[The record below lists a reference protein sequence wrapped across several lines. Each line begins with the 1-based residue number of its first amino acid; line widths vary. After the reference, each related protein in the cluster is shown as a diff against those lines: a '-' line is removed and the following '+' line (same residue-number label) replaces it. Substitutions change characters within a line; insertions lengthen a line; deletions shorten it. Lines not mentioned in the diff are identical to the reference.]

1 MAGTIEEI
9 RFTAGPGNWC
19 LSRAAP
25 DDDLRGQVLEFW
37 EVQGALAPFR
47 ETLLPNGAVELMF
60 DLGPPHRVLS
70 KQGEGWWRDA
80 WYSGL
85 HEEALVIESLE
96 GTHLVSAR
104 MHPVGAIALLGP
116 RVSALANRI
125 VPIAEICDDDAELR
139 AAVVAASSTAERFA
153 VIERCLR
160 NSSHRHLP
168 APAAVRD
175 AAARIEATHGNL
187 RIASLHESIGVSRK
201 HLAVLFRRHVGLT
214 LKDYAKLRRFVFALS
229 WLREHDA
236 IDWPA
241 LAAEAG
247 YSDQSHL
254 ARDFRRVGAA
264 SPTEYLRRRS
274 PDADA
279 LIYEAGD
286 R

>member
-1 MAGTIEEI
+1 MTGPIQEI
-9 RFTAGPGNWC
+9 QLSAGPGDWRLTC
-19 LSRAAP
+19 ADP
-25 DDDLRGQVLEFW
+25 DADLAGLVQEFW

-70 KQGEGWWRDA
+70 AQGEGWWRDA
-80 WYSGL
+80 WFSGL
-85 HEEALVIESLE
+85 HERAIVIESLE

-104 MHPVGAIALLGP
+104 MHPVGALALLGP

-125 VPIAEICDDDAELR
+125 VPLEEVCDDAEGLR
-139 AAVVAASSTAERFA
+139 AAIAAAPTPGQRFA
-153 VIERCLR
+153 VLERALR
-160 NSSHRHLP
+160 ESMQQFIP
-168 APAAVRD
+168 APRAVRD
-175 AAARIEATHGNL
+175 AATRIEQSHGNL
-187 RIASLHESIGVSRK
+187 RIASLHEALGVSRK
-201 HLAVLFRRHVGLT
+201 HLAVLFRKHVGLT

-229 WLREHDA
+229 WLRGHEA

-264 SPTEYLRRRS
+264 SPTEYLARRA
-274 PDADA
+274 PAADA
-279 LIYEAGD
+279 LIYEAD
-286 R
+286 AR

>member
-1 MAGTIEEI
+1 
-9 RFTAGPGNWC
+9 
-19 LSRAAP
+19 
-25 DDDLRGQVLEFW
+25 VLEYW

-85 HEEALVIESLE
+85 HEESLVIESLE

-104 MHPVGAIALLGP
+104 MHPVGAAALLGP
-116 RVSALANRI
+116 RVSMLANRI
-125 VPIAEICDDDAELR
+125 VPIADVCDDGDALR
-139 AAVVAASSTAERFA
+139 AAIAAASTAAERFA
-153 VIERCLR
+153 LLERALR
-160 NSSHRHLP
+160 EWQWRFRP
-168 APAAVRD
+168 APVAVRE
-175 AAARIEATHGNL
+175 AAARIEAANGNL
-187 RIASLHESIGVSRK
+187 RITSLHEALGVSRK
-201 HLAVLFRRHVGLT
+201 HLAVLFRRHVGVS

-229 WLREHDA
+229 WLRERDA

-264 SPTEYLRRRS
+264 SPTEYLRRRD
-274 PDADA
+274 PEATA
-279 LIYEAGD
+279 LIYEAAPG
-286 R
+286 

>member
-1 MAGTIEEI
+1 MTGAVEEM
-9 RFTAGPGNWC
+9 RFAAGPGEWR

-25 DDDLRGQVLEFW
+25 DEDLRGLVVEFW

-70 KQGEGWWRDA
+70 AQGEGWWRDA
-80 WYSGL
+80 WFSGL
-85 HEEALVIESLE
+85 HERALAIESLE

-104 MHPVGAIALLGP
+104 MHPVGAVALLGH

-125 VPIAEICDDDAELR
+125 VPIADVCDDAEALR
-139 AAVVAASSTAERFA
+139 AAVASAASAGERFA
-153 VIERCLR
+153 AIERALR
-160 NSSHRHLP
+160 ASRARFRS
-168 APAAVRD
+168 APVAVRD
-175 AAARIEATHGNL
+175 AATRIEAAHGNL
-187 RIASLHESIGVSRK
+187 RIARLHEAIGVSRK
-201 HLAVLFRRHVGLT
+201 HLAVLFRKHVGLT
-214 LKDYAKLRRFVFALS
+214 LKDYAKLQRFVFALS
-229 WLREHDA
+229 WLRGHDA

-264 SPTEYLRRRS
+264 SPTEYLRRRT
-274 PDADA
+274 PEADA
-279 LIYEAGD
+279 LLYD
-286 R
+286 PH

>member
-9 RFTAGPGNWC
+9 RFTAGPGDWC
-19 LSRAAP
+19 LSRAVP
-25 DDDLRGQVLEFW
+25 DADLRGLVLEYW

-70 KQGEGWWRDA
+70 AQGEGWWRDA

-116 RVSALANRI
+116 RVSSLANRI
-125 VPIAEICDDDAELR
+125 VPIAEVCDDGDALR
-139 AAVVAASSTAERFA
+139 AALAAVSSPAERFA
-153 VIERCLR
+153 LLERFLR
-160 NSSHRHLP
+160 ESSHRRLP

-175 AAARIEATHGNL
+175 AAARIEATNGNL
-187 RIASLHESIGVSRK
+187 RIAELHEAIGVSRK
-201 HLAVLFRRHVGLT
+201 HLAVLFRRHVGLS

-229 WLREHDA
+229 WLREHEA

-279 LIYEAGD
+279 LIYEAGE